1 MDKILAVLASLV
13 ILAKAGIIYPQTLI
27 VDTVQETEGGHYAVT
42 LHSSANFQYGTVTDM
57 DDLIPGDVM
66 AAVMYCNE
74 TPDDVRDDTIATMR
88 YTGFSLCQQPTGNR
102 ILLLSASD
110 ERSG

>member
-42 LHSSANFQYGTVTDM
+42 LHSSANFQYGTVTD
-57 DDLIPGDVM
+57 PGDVM